1 MNHSLSSSGDAG
13 GTGGYG
19 QLLATYLGPQRGR
32 VIGLAALVL
41 LTIALQLIN
50 PQIVRYFL
58 DSLAGGGQ
66 LRQLLGAAALFT
78 CITIVQQLVRL
89 LATYVGEMVGWT
101 ATNWLRV
108 DLARHCL
115 RLDLSFHKAH
125 TPGELIERVDGDV
138 NELADFF
145 SHMMLTLLGNA
156 LLLLGVVILL
166 WWESWQMG
174 VGITLVTL
182 LSVVVINWLRK
193 RITPRWEALRA
204 ADAELFGF
212 LEERLNG
219 TEDIQ
224 TSGAKAYTMQGL
236 YRLLHQRW
244 QAARHALHLDAWII
258 PTPVWVFALAYAAA
272 HLVSGQLFLDGALTI
287 GSVYLIFNYIGIV
300 EGPLWQTIEVVDQL
314 QRATAALN
322 RIVKLRQIQPTLQE
336 GPGVTLPTGPLAVVF
351 DHVSFQYEDAD
362 PLTNKITDLVPPA
375 SAENATMDATGA
387 RNEPDAEAVQEK
399 EQEKEVVIRDV
410 SFHLQPG
417 KVVGLLGRTGSGK
430 STLSKLLFRFYDP
443 TIGSIRLGNQQAMV
457 DLRQARYADLHGRI
471 GMVTQDVQLFHAS
484 VRDNLTLFEP
494 GIPDERIALVL
505 KEVGLWDWLQSLP
518 DGLNTPLSGDDSNL
532 SAGEAQLLA
541 FTRVFLADPGLVIL
555 DEASSRLDPATE
567 QRIEAA
573 LNRLLAN
580 RTCIII
586 AHRLATIQRA
596 DEIMILD
603 QGSIAEYGARATLAA
618 DPNSRFYRLLQTGME
633 EVFA

>member
-1 MNHSLSSSGDAG
+1 MNRSSSPLG
-13 GTGGYG
+13 GFG

-32 VIGLAALVL
+32 VFLLACLVL

-50 PQIVRYFL
+50 PQIIRYFL
-58 DSLAGGGQ
+58 DSLEGGGQ
-66 LRQLLGAAALFT
+66 LRQLLTAAAIFT
-78 CITIVQQLVRL
+78 LITILQQVVRL
-89 LATYVGEMVGWT
+89 IATYVGEMVGWT

-115 RLDLSFHKAH
+115 RLDMSFHKAH

-138 NELADFF
+138 NELANFF
-145 SHMMLTLLGNA
+145 SEMMLTLIGNA

-166 WWESWQMG
+166 WWESWQIG

-236 YRLLHQRW
+236 YRLLRQRW
-244 QAARHALHLDAWII
+244 LAAQHALHLDAWII

-272 HLVSGQLFLDGALTI
+272 HLVSGQLFFNGTLTI

-314 QRATAALN
+314 QRASAALN
-322 RIVKLRQIQPTLQE
+322 RIVKLRQIQPTLHD
-336 GPGVTLPTGPLAVVF
+336 GAGVSLPTGPLAVSF

-362 PLTNKITDLVPPA
+362 PLSTRLVDDRADKIL
-375 SAENATMDATGA
+375 NGTG
-387 RNEPDAEAVQEK
+387 DIEADEAAAAAK
-399 EQEKEVVIRDV
+399 EKEVVIRDV

-443 TIGSIRLGNQQAMV
+443 TVGSIRLGNQQAMF
-457 DLRQARYADLHGRI
+457 DLRQARQADLHGRI

-484 VRDNLTLFEP
+484 VRNNLTLFDQT
-494 GIPDERIALVL
+494 ITDERIGMVL
-505 KEVGLWDWLQSLP
+505 QEVGLWGWLQSLP
-518 DGLNTPLSGDDSNL
+518 DGLDSQLSGDDSNL

-603 QGSIAEYGARATLAA
+603 EGSIAEYGERTALAA